1 MKRLLSYLSV
11 ILFLCVSYSALAQD
25 GTDAITVTVELQV
38 ANDEIEIVRKPG
50 RASIDMLGDSI
61 SDIIQTFPTGVVT
74 QITIAD
80 GIATN
85 GVTYFRNTTTNT
97 DRFID
102 IGPVDANTNLLAFG
116 RISATER
123 YILRLHPTNL
133 IFATAF
139 GGSVNLRTCV
149 VED

>member
-1 MKRLLSYLSV
+1 MKRFIIYLLLMLSLG
-11 ILFLCVSYSALAQD
+11 IYDSALAQD
-25 GTDAITVTVELQV
+25 GTNAITVTVELQV

-50 RASIDMLGDSI
+50 RASIDMNGDSI

-74 QITIAD
+74 QITIAA
-80 GIATN
+80 GVTSN

-102 IGPVDANTNLLAFG
+102 IGPVDSSTNLLAFG
-116 RISATER
+116 RIPATER